1 LRAGKGTFTCK
12 KGDLCKGEFV
22 RDEFVSGVYIDVK
35 GSIYKSM
42 EHPDGKP
49 TLNGT
54 FMRGRLVGY
63 GRAEF
68 ADGGVYDGT
77 FKDGKRSGQGRMQYN
92 MAAEGE
98 GREGATYTGEWRH
111 NLRHGHGEMLW
122 QSDGARYEGLWHM
135 DRRL

>member
-1 LRAGKGTFTCK
+1 MQYAQIKYVNNDVYLGQTLRGRKQGRGWYYYHNGDIYEGEWDDNLRAGKGTLTCK

-22 RDEFVSGVYIDVK
+22 KDEFVSGIYIDVK

-42 EHPDGKP
+42 DHPDGKP

-54 FMRGRLVGY
+54 FLRGRLVGY

-77 FKDGKRSGQGRMQYN
+77 FKDGKRSG
-92 MAAEGE
+92 
-98 GREGATYTGEWRH
+98 
-111 NLRHGHGEMLW
+111 
-122 QSDGARYEGLWHM
+122 
-135 DRRL
+135 